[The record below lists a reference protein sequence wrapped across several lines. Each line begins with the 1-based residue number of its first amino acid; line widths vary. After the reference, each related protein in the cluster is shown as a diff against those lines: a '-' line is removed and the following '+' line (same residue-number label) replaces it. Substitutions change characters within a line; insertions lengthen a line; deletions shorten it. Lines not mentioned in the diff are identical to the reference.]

1 MNSHIKNH
9 PNMKDIDNV
18 NELLKDVL
26 ITERE
31 TKAKDTVS
39 TQFLKKYITY
49 ARLNVF
55 PKLQDIDKERIT
67 QFYV

>member
-55 PKLQDIDKERIT
+55 PKL
-67 QFYV
+67 